1 MTYTIAVCDDE
12 QMQIDIIKNHLI
24 KYSIDTNIEFYI
36 DEYISGKQLIEKYK
50 SVKSPYDIIF
60 LDMEMPDMKGLEA
73 AAAIREL
80 PDRNVS
86 IAFVTSYP
94 EYMQDSF
101 DVQASQYIIKP
112 VVYEQLAKKLDI
124 IIKCINAS
132 YTNIKVIS
140 EKSGERVLYLDD
152 VICIETEKSAKL
164 LVTTTSET
172 FLIMA
177 KLSDLEREL
186 KDKDFISVHRTC
198 LANMKYIR
206 KFNADSLEFTSGKT
220 VNLSRRR
227 LPEVKELF
235 SKYVSR
241 KMRTN
246 Q

>member
-1 MTYTIAVCDDE
+1 MTYTVAVCDDD
-12 QMQIDIIKNHLI
+12 QTQIDILKNNLI
-24 KYSIDTNIEFYI
+24 RYSIDTDIDFFI
-36 DEYISGKQLIEKYK
+36 DEYISGELLIEKYK
-50 SVKSPYDIIF
+50 SLKSPYDIIF
-60 LDMEMPDMKGLEA
+60 LDMEMPDIKGLDV

-124 IIKCINAS
+124 ILKCINAS

-152 VICIETEKSAKL
+152 VICIETEKSSKL
-164 LVTTTSET
+164 LVTTISET
-172 FLIMA
+172 FLITA
-177 KLSDLEREL
+177 KLSDLAKEL
-186 KDKDFISVHRTC
+186 SDKDFISVHRTC
-198 LANMKYIR
+198 LANMKYFR
-206 KFNADSLEFTSGKT
+206 KFNSDSLEFTSGKT

>member
-1 MTYTIAVCDDE
+1 
-12 QMQIDIIKNHLI
+12 
-24 KYSIDTNIEFYI
+24 
-36 DEYISGKQLIEKYK
+36 
-50 SVKSPYDIIF
+50 
-60 LDMEMPDMKGLEA
+60 MPDIKGLDV

-124 IIKCINAS
+124 ILKCINAS

-152 VICIETEKSAKL
+152 VICIETEKSSKL
-164 LVTTTSET
+164 IVTTISET
-172 FLIMA
+172 FLITA
-177 KLSDLEREL
+177 KLSDLAKEL
-186 KDKDFISVHRTC
+186 SDKDFISVHRTC

>member
-1 MTYTIAVCDDE
+1 MTYTVAVCDDE
-12 QMQIDIIKNHLI
+12 QTQIDILKNNLI
-24 KYSIDTNIEFYI
+24 KYSIDTDIEFFI
-36 DEYISGKQLIEKYK
+36 DEYISGELLIEKYK

-60 LDMEMPDMKGLEA
+60 LDMEMPDIKGLDV

-101 DVQASQYIIKP
+101 DVQTSQYIIKP

-124 IIKCINAS
+124 ILKCINAS

-140 EKSGERVLYLDD
+140 EKNGERVLYLDD
-152 VICIETEKSAKL
+152 VICIETEKSSKL
-164 LVTTTSET
+164 LVTTISET
-172 FLIMA
+172 FLITA
-177 KLSDLEREL
+177 KLSDLAKEL
-186 KDKDFISVHRTC
+186 SDKDFISVHRTC
-198 LANMKYIR
+198 LANMKYFR
-206 KFNADSLEFTSGKT
+206 KFNSDSLEFTSGKI

-227 LPEVKELF
+227 QSEVKELF
-235 SKYVSR
+235 SKYVSK

>member
-1 MTYTIAVCDDE
+1 MTYTVAVCDDE
-12 QMQIDIIKNHLI
+12 QIQIDILKNNLI
-24 KYSIDTNIEFYI
+24 KYSIDTDIEFSI
-36 DEYISGKQLIEKYK
+36 DEYISGELLIEKYK
-50 SVKSPYDIIF
+50 LLKSPYDIIF
-60 LDMEMPDMKGLEA
+60 LDMEMPDIKGLDV

-140 EKSGERVLYLDD
+140 EKNGERVLYLDD
-152 VICIETEKSAKL
+152 VICIETEKSSKL
-164 LVTTTSET
+164 LVTTISET
-172 FLIMA
+172 FLITA
-177 KLSDLEREL
+177 KLSDLAKEL
-186 KDKDFISVHRTC
+186 SDKDFISVHRTC
-198 LANMKYIR
+198 LANMKYFR
-206 KFNADSLEFTSGKT
+206 KFNSDSLEFTSGKI

-227 LPEVKELF
+227 QSEVKELF
-235 SKYVSR
+235 SKYVS
-241 KMRTN
+241 KK
-246 Q
+246 

>member
-1 MTYTIAVCDDE
+1 MTYTVAVCDDE
-12 QMQIDIIKNHLI
+12 QIQIDILKNNLI
-24 KYSIDTNIEFYI
+24 KYSIDTDIEFSI
-36 DEYISGKQLIEKYK
+36 DEYISGELLIEKYK
-50 SVKSPYDIIF
+50 LLKSPYDIIF
-60 LDMEMPDMKGLEA
+60 LDMEMPDIKGLDV

-140 EKSGERVLYLDD
+140 EKNGERVLYLDD
-152 VICIETEKSAKL
+152 VICIETEKSSKL
-164 LVTTTSET
+164 LVTTISET
-172 FLIMA
+172 FLITA
-177 KLSDLEREL
+177 KLSDLAKEL
-186 KDKDFISVHRTC
+186 SDKNFISVHRTC
-198 LANMKYIR
+198 LANMKYFR
-206 KFNADSLEFTSGKT
+206 KFNSDSLEFTSGKI

-227 LPEVKELF
+227 QSEVKELF
-235 SKYVSR
+235 SKYVSK

-246 Q
+246 

>member
-1 MTYTIAVCDDE
+1 MTYTVAVCDDE
-12 QMQIDIIKNHLI
+12 QTQIDILKNNLI
-24 KYSIDTNIEFYI
+24 KYSVDTDIEFFI
-36 DEYISGKQLIEKYK
+36 DEYICGELLIEKYK
-50 SVKSPYDIIF
+50 SLKSPYDIIF
-60 LDMEMPDMKGLEA
+60 LDMEMPDIKGLDV

-124 IIKCINAS
+124 ILKCINAS

-140 EKSGERVLYLDD
+140 EKNDERVLYLDD
-152 VICIETEKSAKL
+152 VICIETEKSSRL
-164 LVTTTSET
+164 LVTTISET
-172 FLIMA
+172 FLIKA
-177 KLSDLEREL
+177 KLSDLAKEL
-186 KDKDFISVHRTC
+186 SDKDFISIHRTC
-198 LANMKYIR
+198 LANMKYFR
-206 KFNADSLEFTSGKT
+206 KFNSDSLEFTSGKI

-227 LPEVKELF
+227 QSEVKELF
-235 SKYVSR
+235 SKYVSK

>member
-1 MTYTIAVCDDE
+1 MTYTVAVCDDE
-12 QMQIDIIKNHLI
+12 QTQIDILKNNLI
-24 KYSIDTNIEFYI
+24 KYSIDTDIEFFI
-36 DEYISGKQLIEKYK
+36 DEYISGELLIEKYK

-60 LDMEMPDMKGLEA
+60 LDMEMPDIKGLDV

-101 DVQASQYIIKP
+101 NVQTSQYIIKP

-124 IIKCINAS
+124 ILKCINAS

-140 EKSGERVLYLDD
+140 EKNGERVLYLDD
-152 VICIETEKSAKL
+152 VICIETEKSSKL
-164 LVTTTSET
+164 LVTTISET
-172 FLIMA
+172 FLITA
-177 KLSDLEREL
+177 KLSDLA
-186 KDKDFISVHRTC
+186 KDLSDKGFISVHRTC
-198 LANMKYIR
+198 LANMKYFR
-206 KFNADSLEFTSGKT
+206 KFNSDSLEFTSGKI

-227 LPEVKELF
+227 QSEVKELF
-235 SKYVSR
+235 SKYVSK

>member
-1 MTYTIAVCDDE
+1 MTYTVAVCDDE
-12 QMQIDIIKNHLI
+12 QTQIDILKNNLI
-24 KYSIDTNIEFYI
+24 KYSIDTDIEFFI
-36 DEYISGKQLIEKYK
+36 DEYISGELLIEKYK

-60 LDMEMPDMKGLEA
+60 LDMEMPDIKGLDV

-101 DVQASQYIIKP
+101 DVQTSQYIIKP

-124 IIKCINAS
+124 ILKCINAS

-140 EKSGERVLYLDD
+140 EKNGERVLYLDD
-152 VICIETEKSAKL
+152 VICIETEKSSKL
-164 LVTTTSET
+164 LVTTISET
-172 FLIMA
+172 FLITA
-177 KLSDLEREL
+177 KLSDLAKEL
-186 KDKDFISVHRTC
+186 SDKDFISVHRTC
-198 LANMKYIR
+198 LANMRYFR
-206 KFNADSLEFTSGKT
+206 KFNSDSLEFTSGKI

-227 LPEVKELF
+227 QSEVKELF
-235 SKYVSR
+235 SKYVSK

>member
-1 MTYTIAVCDDE
+1 MTYTVAVCDDE
-12 QMQIDIIKNHLI
+12 QTQIDILKNNLI
-24 KYSIDTNIEFYI
+24 KYSIDTDIEFFI
-36 DEYISGKQLIEKYK
+36 DEYISGELLIEKYK
-50 SVKSPYDIIF
+50 SVKSPYDINI
-60 LDMEMPDMKGLEA
+60 LDMEMPDIKGLDV

-101 DVQASQYIIKP
+101 DVQTSQYIIKP

-124 IIKCINAS
+124 ILKCINAS

-140 EKSGERVLYLDD
+140 EKNGERVLYLDD
-152 VICIETEKSAKL
+152 VICIETEKSSKL
-164 LVTTTSET
+164 LVTTISET
-172 FLIMA
+172 FLITA
-177 KLSDLEREL
+177 KLSDLAKEL
-186 KDKDFISVHRTC
+186 SDKDFISVHRTC
-198 LANMKYIR
+198 LANMRYFR
-206 KFNADSLEFTSGKT
+206 KFNSDSLEFTSGKI

-227 LPEVKELF
+227 QSEVKELF
-235 SKYVSR
+235 SKYVSK

>member
-12 QMQIDIIKNHLI
+12 QAQIDILKNNLI
-24 KYSIDTNIEFYI
+24 KYYIDTDIEFYI
-36 DEYISGKQLIEKYK
+36 DEYISGELLIEKYK

-60 LDMEMPDMKGLEA
+60 LDMEMPDIKGLDV

-124 IIKCINAS
+124 ILKCINAS

-140 EKSGERVLYLDD
+140 EKNGERVLYLDY
-152 VICIETEKSAKL
+152 VICIETEKSSKL
-164 LVTTTSET
+164 LVTTISET
-172 FLIMA
+172 FLITA
-177 KLSDLEREL
+177 KLSDLAKEL
-186 KDKDFISVHRTC
+186 SDKDFVSVHRTC

-227 LPEVKELF
+227 LPEIKELF

-241 KMRTN
+241 KMRAN

>member
-1 MTYTIAVCDDE
+1 
-12 QMQIDIIKNHLI
+12 
-24 KYSIDTNIEFYI
+24 
-36 DEYISGKQLIEKYK
+36 
-50 SVKSPYDIIF
+50 
-60 LDMEMPDMKGLEA
+60 MEMPDIKGLDV

-101 DVQASQYIIKP
+101 DVQTSQYIIKP

-124 IIKCINAS
+124 ILKCINAS

-140 EKSGERVLYLDD
+140 EKNGERVLYLDD
-152 VICIETEKSAKL
+152 VICIETEKSSKL
-164 LVTTTSET
+164 LVTTISET
-172 FLIMA
+172 FLITA
-177 KLSDLEREL
+177 KLSDLAKEL
-186 KDKDFISVHRTC
+186 SDKDFISVHRTC
-198 LANMKYIR
+198 LANMRYFR
-206 KFNADSLEFTSGKT
+206 KFNSDSLEFTSGKI

-227 LPEVKELF
+227 QSEVKELF
-235 SKYVSR
+235 SKYVSK

>member
-1 MTYTIAVCDDE
+1 MAYTVAVCDDE
-12 QMQIDIIKNHLI
+12 QTQIDILKNNLI
-24 KYSIDTNIEFYI
+24 KYSVDTDIEFFI
-36 DEYISGKQLIEKYK
+36 DEYISGELLIEKYK
-50 SVKSPYDIIF
+50 SLKSPYDIIF
-60 LDMEMPDMKGLEA
+60 LDMEMPDIKGLDV

-124 IIKCINAS
+124 ILKCINAS

-140 EKSGERVLYLDD
+140 EKNGERVLYLDD
-152 VICIETEKSAKL
+152 VICIETEKSSKL
-164 LVTTTSET
+164 LVTTISET
-172 FLIMA
+172 FLITA
-177 KLSDLEREL
+177 KLSDLAKEL
-186 KDKDFISVHRTC
+186 SDKDFISVHRTC
-198 LANMKYIR
+198 LANMRYFR
-206 KFNADSLEFTSGKT
+206 KFNSDSLEFTSGKI

-227 LPEVKELF
+227 QSEVKELF
-235 SKYVSR
+235 SKYVSK

>member
-1 MTYTIAVCDDE
+1 MAYTVAVCDDE
-12 QMQIDIIKNHLI
+12 QTQIDILKNNLI
-24 KYSIDTNIEFYI
+24 KYSIDTDIEFFI
-36 DEYISGKQLIEKYK
+36 DEYISGELLIEKYK

-60 LDMEMPDMKGLEA
+60 LDMEMPDIKGLDV

-101 DVQASQYIIKP
+101 DVQTSQYIIKP

-124 IIKCINAS
+124 ILKCINAS

-140 EKSGERVLYLDD
+140 EKNGERVLYLDD
-152 VICIETEKSAKL
+152 VICIETEKSSKL
-164 LVTTTSET
+164 LVTTISET
-172 FLIMA
+172 FLITA
-177 KLSDLEREL
+177 KLSDLAKEL
-186 KDKDFISVHRTC
+186 SDKDFISVHRTC
-198 LANMKYIR
+198 LANMKYFR
-206 KFNADSLEFTSGKT
+206 KFNFDSLEFTSGKI

-227 LPEVKELF
+227 QSEVKKMF
-235 SKYVSR
+235 SKYVSK

>member
-12 QMQIDIIKNHLI
+12 QAQIDILKNNLI
-24 KYSIDTNIEFYI
+24 KYSIDTDIEFYI
-36 DEYISGKQLIEKYK
+36 DEYISGELLIEKYK

-60 LDMEMPDMKGLEA
+60 LDMEMPDIKGLDV

-124 IIKCINAS
+124 ILKCINAS

-140 EKSGERVLYLDD
+140 EKNGERVLYLDY
-152 VICIETEKSAKL
+152 VICIETEKSSKL
-164 LVTTTSET
+164 LVTTISET
-172 FLIMA
+172 FLITA
-177 KLSDLEREL
+177 KLSDLAKEL
-186 KDKDFISVHRTC
+186 SDKDFVSVHRTC

-227 LPEVKELF
+227 LPEIKELF

-241 KMRTN
+241 KMRAN

>member
-1 MTYTIAVCDDE
+1 MTYTVAVCDDE
-12 QMQIDIIKNHLI
+12 QTQIDILKNNLI
-24 KYSIDTNIEFYI
+24 KYSIDTDIEFFI
-36 DEYISGKQLIEKYK
+36 DEYISGELLIEKYK

-60 LDMEMPDMKGLEA
+60 LDMEMPDIKGLDV

-101 DVQASQYIIKP
+101 DVQTSQYIIKP

-124 IIKCINAS
+124 ILKCINAS

-140 EKSGERVLYLDD
+140 EKNGERVLYLDD
-152 VICIETEKSAKL
+152 VICIETEKSSKL
-164 LVTTTSET
+164 LVTTISET
-172 FLIMA
+172 FLITA
-177 KLSDLEREL
+177 KLSDLAKEL
-186 KDKDFISVHRTC
+186 SDKDFISVHRTC
-198 LANMKYIR
+198 LANMKYFR
-206 KFNADSLEFTSGKT
+206 KFNSDSLEFTSGKI

-227 LPEVKELF
+227 QSEVKEMF
-235 SKYVSR
+235 SKYVSK

>member
-1 MTYTIAVCDDE
+1 MTYTVAVCDDD
-12 QMQIDIIKNHLI
+12 QTQIDILKNNLI
-24 KYSIDTNIEFYI
+24 RYSIDTDIDFFI
-36 DEYISGKQLIEKYK
+36 DEYISGELLIEKYK
-50 SVKSPYDIIF
+50 SLKSPYDIIF
-60 LDMEMPDMKGLEA
+60 LDMEMPDIKGLDV

-124 IIKCINAS
+124 ILKCINAS

-152 VICIETEKSAKL
+152 VICIETEKSSKL
-164 LVTTTSET
+164 IVTTISET
-172 FLIMA
+172 FLITA
-177 KLSDLEREL
+177 KLSDLAKEL
-186 KDKDFISVHRTC
+186 SDKDFISVHRTC

-220 VNLSRRR
+220 VNLSRRS

>member
-1 MTYTIAVCDDE
+1 MTYTVAVCDDE
-12 QMQIDIIKNHLI
+12 QTQIDILKNNLI
-24 KYSIDTNIEFYI
+24 KYSIDTDIEFYI
-36 DEYISGKQLIEKYK
+36 DEYISGELLIKKYK

-60 LDMEMPDMKGLEA
+60 LDMEMPDIKGLDVA
-73 AAAIREL
+73 AVIREL

-124 IIKCINAS
+124 ILKCINAS

-140 EKSGERVLYLDD
+140 EKNGERVLYLDD
-152 VICIETEKSAKL
+152 VICIETEKSSKL
-164 LVTTTSET
+164 LVTTISET
-172 FLIMA
+172 FLITA
-177 KLSDLEREL
+177 KLSDLAKEL
-186 KDKDFISVHRTC
+186 SDKDFISVHRTC
-198 LANMKYIR
+198 LANMKYFR
-206 KFNADSLEFTSGKT
+206 KFNSDSLEFTSGKI

-227 LPEVKELF
+227 QPEVKELF
-235 SKYVSR
+235 SKYVSK

>member
-1 MTYTIAVCDDE
+1 MTYTVAVCDDE
-12 QMQIDIIKNHLI
+12 QTQIDILKNNLI
-24 KYSIDTNIEFYI
+24 KYSIDTDIEFYI
-36 DEYISGKQLIEKYK
+36 DEYISGELLIKKYK

-60 LDMEMPDMKGLEA
+60 LDMEMPDIKGLDV

-124 IIKCINAS
+124 ILKCINAS

-140 EKSGERVLYLDD
+140 EKNGERVLYLDD
-152 VICIETEKSAKL
+152 VICIETEKSSRL
-164 LVTTTSET
+164 LVTTISET
-172 FLIMA
+172 FLIKA
-177 KLSDLEREL
+177 KLSDLAKEL
-186 KDKDFISVHRTC
+186 SDKDFISIHRTC
-198 LANMKYIR
+198 LANMKYFR
-206 KFNADSLEFTSGKT
+206 KFNSDSLEFTSGKI

-227 LPEVKELF
+227 QSEVKELF
-235 SKYVSR
+235 SKYVSK

>member
-12 QMQIDIIKNHLI
+12 QAQIDILKNNLI
-24 KYSIDTNIEFYI
+24 KYSIDTDIEFYI
-36 DEYISGKQLIEKYK
+36 DEYISGELLIEKYK

-60 LDMEMPDMKGLEA
+60 LDMETPDIKGLDV

-124 IIKCINAS
+124 ILKCINAS

-140 EKSGERVLYLDD
+140 EKNGERVLYLDY
-152 VICIETEKSAKL
+152 VICIETEKSSKL
-164 LVTTTSET
+164 LVTTISET
-172 FLIMA
+172 FLITA
-177 KLSDLEREL
+177 KLSDLAKEL
-186 KDKDFISVHRTC
+186 SDKDFVSVHRTC

-227 LPEVKELF
+227 LPEIKELF

-241 KMRTN
+241 KMRAN

>member
-1 MTYTIAVCDDE
+1 MTYTVAVCDDD
-12 QMQIDIIKNHLI
+12 QTQIDILKNNLI
-24 KYSIDTNIEFYI
+24 RYSIDTDIDFFI
-36 DEYISGKQLIEKYK
+36 DEYISGELLIEKYK

-60 LDMEMPDMKGLEA
+60 LDMEMPDIKGLDV

-124 IIKCINAS
+124 ILKCINAS

-152 VICIETEKSAKL
+152 VICIETEKSSKL
-164 LVTTTSET
+164 IVTTISET
-172 FLIMA
+172 FLITA
-177 KLSDLEREL
+177 KLSDLAKEL
-186 KDKDFISVHRTC
+186 SDKDFISVHRTC

>member
-1 MTYTIAVCDDE
+1 MTYTVAVCDDD
-12 QMQIDIIKNHLI
+12 QTQIDILKNNLI
-24 KYSIDTNIEFYI
+24 RYSIDTDIDFFI
-36 DEYISGKQLIEKYK
+36 DEYISGELLIEKYK
-50 SVKSPYDIIF
+50 SLKSPYDIIF
-60 LDMEMPDMKGLEA
+60 LDMEMPDIKGLDV

-124 IIKCINAS
+124 ILKCINAS

-140 EKSGERVLYLDD
+140 EKSGERLLYLDD
-152 VICIETEKSAKL
+152 VICIETEKSSKL
-164 LVTTTSET
+164 IVTTISET
-172 FLIMA
+172 FLITA
-177 KLSDLEREL
+177 KLSDLAKEL
-186 KDKDFISVHRTC
+186 SDKDFISVHRTC

>member
-12 QMQIDIIKNHLI
+12 QAQIDILKNNLI
-24 KYSIDTNIEFYI
+24 KYSIDTDIEFYI
-36 DEYISGKQLIEKYK
+36 DEYISGELLIEKYK

-60 LDMEMPDMKGLEA
+60 LDMEMPDIKGLDV

-112 VVYEQLAKKLDI
+112 VVYDQLAKKLDI
-124 IIKCINAS
+124 ILKCINAS

-140 EKSGERVLYLDD
+140 EKNGERVLYLDY
-152 VICIETEKSAKL
+152 VICIETEKSSKL
-164 LVTTTSET
+164 LVTTISET
-172 FLIMA
+172 FLITA
-177 KLSDLEREL
+177 KLSDLAKEL
-186 KDKDFISVHRTC
+186 SDKDFVSVHRTC

-206 KFNADSLEFTSGKT
+206 KFNADSLEFTSGKP

-227 LPEVKELF
+227 LPEIKELF

-241 KMRTN
+241 KMRAN

>member
-12 QMQIDIIKNHLI
+12 QAQIDILKNNLI
-24 KYSIDTNIEFYI
+24 KYSIDTDIEFYI
-36 DEYISGKQLIEKYK
+36 DEYISGELLIEKYK

-60 LDMEMPDMKGLEA
+60 LDMETPDIKGLDV

-124 IIKCINAS
+124 ILKCINAS

-140 EKSGERVLYLDD
+140 EKTVNEFCILIMSYALKRRKAQNCLLQLYL
-152 VICIETEKSAKL
+152 KH
-164 LVTTTSET
+164 
-172 FLIMA
+172 F
-177 KLSDLEREL
+177 
-186 KDKDFISVHRTC
+186 
-198 LANMKYIR
+198 
-206 KFNADSLEFTSGKT
+206 
-220 VNLSRRR
+220 
-227 LPEVKELF
+227 
-235 SKYVSR
+235 
-241 KMRTN
+241 
-246 Q
+246 